1 MFSNRRYLII
11 PVDILDTVDFN
22 QVHETSVETV
32 RKSIDGTKTF
42 VKYDVSIVEEDYT
55 STNINSETGEEF
67 TTITKAGIYGRPSIY
82 SETYNELTHSEILE
96 LLATEEWSEVIQ
108 NIE

>member
-42 VKYDVSIVEEDYT
+42 VKYDVHIIEEDYT
-55 STNINSETGEEF
+55 STNINPETGEEF
-67 TTITKAGIYGRPSIY
+67 TTTTKAGIYGRPSIY
-82 SETYNELTHSEILE
+82 SESYNELTHSEILE
-96 LLATEEWSEVIQ
+96 LLATEEWSEIIQ
-108 NIE
+108 NI